1 MFACLQTLL
10 QINLLQIQEKVWI
23 LFLFKPHK
31 CKHWIKAT
39 ATFLLHTQVPELPST
54 LVIPEKKIWL
64 QGS

>member
-23 LFLFKPHK
+23 LILLKPHK
-31 CKHWIKAT
+31 YKHCIKAT
-39 ATFLLHTQVPELPST
+39 ATFLLHTQVQELPST
-54 LVIPEKKIWL
+54 LVIPETKIWL